1 VFELRRG
8 LFEAYSRDNVEPY
21 CVLGKTEARQKFGSG
36 MLLLPENIRSHEVR
50 LDAIDWPSR
59 ELLLASKRL
68 ASTGYHCGLS
78 L

>member
-1 VFELRRG
+1 
-8 LFEAYSRDNVEPY
+8 
-21 CVLGKTEARQKFGSG
+21 

-50 LDAIDWPSR
+50 LNAIDWPSR